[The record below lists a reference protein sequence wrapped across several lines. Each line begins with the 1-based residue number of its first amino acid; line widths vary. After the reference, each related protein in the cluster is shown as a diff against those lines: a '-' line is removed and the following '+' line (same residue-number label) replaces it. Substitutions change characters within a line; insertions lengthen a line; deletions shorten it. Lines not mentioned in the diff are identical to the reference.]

1 MEPHPS
7 STPPSD
13 NEAGFDNLLRSA
25 RVNVPLPGAFQA
37 EVWRRISQAQED
49 SLGARWARNWEAL
62 LSLLVRP
69 AVAGTA
75 VALMVAAGLFF
86 GSSGQSPSQ
95 DGKLAYVESVSPF
108 VQAHTGGSR

>member
-1 MEPHPS
+1 M
-7 STPPSD
+7 
-13 NEAGFDNLLRSA
+13 
-25 RVNVPLPGAFQA
+25 PLPGAFQA